1 MSKEQYKSTFDRYKS
16 MFERVAHQFNDGAN
30 FARCDIRIRKP
41 QAHVVFGRQH
51 LDDGKLPF
59 ELSTNDALRMWK
71 WAYEWLSIDSPK
83 QPLSPTQPLF
93 VSSAR
98 QSARLQVE
106 HDSGVMVLAYEAIPT
121 VDGLT
126 VLLGSTWIPPEFF
139 ESLVR
144 DVVAELEANA
154 VQIVSVD
161 RNVMVLQPG
170 ASDADVIARF
180 RAAASHGR
188 PVLVAPVADSSD
200 TE

>member
-1 MSKEQYKSTFDRYKS
+1 MSKEQYKSSSGRYKS

-30 FARCDIRIRKP
+30 FARCNIRIRKP
-41 QAHVVFGRQH
+41 QAHIVFGRQH

-59 ELSTNDALRMWK
+59 ELSTDDALKMWK
-71 WAYEWLSIDSPK
+71 WAYEWLSIDSSK
-83 QPLSPTQPLF
+83 QPVF

-98 QSARLQVE
+98 QSARLRVE

-144 DVVAELEANA
+144 DVAAELEANA

-180 RAAASHGR
+180 REAASHGR